1 MVINTGL
8 LFFTCSFEINMG
20 LLRTL
25 AFMVL
30 AYFVWRFLDNFF
42 SGNGGD
48 KRSRPKKKDDVKFR
62 QKPRDKGHIPDDEG
76 DYIDFEESK

>member
-1 MVINTGL
+1 
-8 LFFTCSFEINMG
+8 MG
-20 LLRTL
+20 LLRTI

-42 SGNGGD
+42 SGNGSKG
-48 KRSRPKKKDDVKFR
+48 RSSKKNDDVKYT
-62 QKPRDKGHIPDDEG
+62 QKPDDKGHIPDDEG